1 MRQVIGR
8 GMCSPDA
15 ECQVLI
21 FDQRW
26 KQVEAFVPKRFIE
39 GWQRVRRVEWTTNE
53 VEKDSADL
61 SLVND

>member
-8 GMCSPDA
+8 GMRSPDA

-39 GWQRVRRVEWTTNE
+39 GWQRVRRVEWTTN
-53 VEKDSADL
+53 
-61 SLVND
+61 

>member
-8 GMCSPDA
+8 GMRSRDA

-26 KQVEAFVPKRFIE
+26 EQVEAFVPKRFIE
-39 GWQRVRRVEWTTNE
+39 RWQKTISEEARR
-53 VEKDSADL
+53 
-61 SLVND
+61 